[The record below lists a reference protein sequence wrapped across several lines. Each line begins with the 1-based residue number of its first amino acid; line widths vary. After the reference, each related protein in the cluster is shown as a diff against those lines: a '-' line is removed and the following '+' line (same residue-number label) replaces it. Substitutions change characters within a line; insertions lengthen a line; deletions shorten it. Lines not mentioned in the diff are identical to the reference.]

1 MGVPREAVMAT
12 LNDKLKPVYLNVV
25 DTSDGYVCNLAFT
38 TCNRPSS
45 IVTLNISVC
54 RCGASFLVEVV
65 SSAFEGKRLLER
77 NRLVFAALAEEMKQ
91 IHALSLKKP

>member
-12 LNDKLKPVYLNVV
+12 LNDKLKPAYLNVV
-25 DTSDGYVCNLAFT
+25 DTSGG
-38 TCNRPSS
+38 
-45 IVTLNISVC
+45 
-54 RCGASFLVEVV
+54 CGASFLVEVV